1 MRLFLSFI
9 SRPVSYTH
17 LDAYKRQAKER
28 EHLLQGLLI
37 AQDNIDEV
45 IHIIRT
51 SYDNA
56 KENLMQRFGLD
67 EVQAQALSLIH
78 I

>member
-1 MRLFLSFI
+1 MTQKAR
-9 SRPVSYTH
+9 
-17 LDAYKRQAKER
+17 ER

-51 SYDNA
+51 SYDDA
-56 KENLMQRFGLD
+56 KEKNLMERFS
-67 EVQAQALSLIH
+67 LS
-78 I
+78 